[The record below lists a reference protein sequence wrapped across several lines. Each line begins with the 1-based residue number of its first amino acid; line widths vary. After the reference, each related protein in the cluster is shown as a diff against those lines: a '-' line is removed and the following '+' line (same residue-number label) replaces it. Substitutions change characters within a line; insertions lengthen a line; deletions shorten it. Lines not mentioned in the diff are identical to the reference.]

1 MESNKLR
8 GFTEAI
14 VSAAAFGLIPLFSI
28 PALADGMRLPSLV
41 VYRFTFGA
49 FILLL
54 ILIYNRQSLRLRFGE
69 SLRIMFLSLL
79 YAISAVSL
87 ISGYAYLPSGV
98 ATTLV
103 FSYPVWTAI
112 LMIIFF
118 HEHLTLRTVL
128 AILLAVAGVCLLS
141 GIEKGISFSSITG
154 IALELLSGLTY
165 AIYMVAFPAM
175 KVRHLS
181 TLKVTFYV
189 FFFTILLLV
198 LYASFTEGGI
208 QPIISNKQFVNLAL
222 LGLLPTA
229 VSNIT
234 LIMAL
239 KRIESTTVAILG
251 AFEPITAMSVGC
263 IVFGEP
269 LTIMSCIGF
278 ALIIVA
284 VILLI
289 LKKTSYTNE

>member
-1 MESNKLR
+1 MESNKIR

-14 VSAAAFGLIPLFSI
+14 ISAAAFGLIPLFSI
-28 PALADGMRLPSLV
+28 PVLADGMRLPSLV

-49 FILLL
+49 LILLL
-54 ILIYNRQSLRLRFGE
+54 ILMYNRQSLRLRFGE

-112 LMIIFF
+112 LMIVFF
-118 HEHLTLRTVL
+118 HERLTLRTAL
-128 AILLAVAGVCLLS
+128 AIFLAVAGVCLLS
-141 GIEKGISFSSITG
+141 GIENGISISSVTG
-154 IALELLSGLTY
+154 VALELLS
-165 AIYMVAFPAM
+165 
-175 KVRHLS
+175 
-181 TLKVTFYV
+181 V
-189 FFFTILLLV
+189 FFFTILLLM

-208 QPIISNKQFVNLAL
+208 QPIVSGKQFVNLAL

-239 KRIESTTVAILG
+239 KRIESTSVAILG

-263 IVFGEP
+263 IVFDEP

-278 ALIIVA
+278 SLIIVA
-284 VILLI
+284 VVLLI
-289 LKKTSYTNE
+289 LKN